1 MSSKAEKQRHLEET
15 AKLRA
20 ELTETL
26 EAVQDRLNVS
36 RRIDEKV
43 AAFQRLRVTKPAV
56 YYSAIVGAV
65 ATAGAIGWGVYRY
78 IMRCK

>member
-15 AKLRA
+15 AKLRV
-20 ELTETL
+20 ELTQTL

-43 AAFQRLRVTKPAV
+43 ADFQKLRATKPAV
-56 YYSAIVGAV
+56 YFSAI
-65 ATAGAIGWGVYRY
+65 AGAAATVGLIGWGVYRY

>member
-1 MSSKAEKQRHLEET
+1 MTSKAEKQRHLEET
-15 AKLRA
+15 ARLRA

-43 AAFQRLRVTKPAV
+43 AEFQKLRTTKPAV
-56 YYSAIVGAV
+56 YYSAI
-65 ATAGAIGWGVYRY
+65 AGAAATVGLIGWGVYRY
-78 IMRCK
+78 IMKCR